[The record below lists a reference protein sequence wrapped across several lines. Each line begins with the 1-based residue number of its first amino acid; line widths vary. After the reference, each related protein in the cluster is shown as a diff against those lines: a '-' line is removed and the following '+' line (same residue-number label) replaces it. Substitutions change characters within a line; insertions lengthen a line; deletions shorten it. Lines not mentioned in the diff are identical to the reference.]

1 MSTVATFSGVFRG
14 VNPRT
19 ASFCLA
25 LVGALSL
32 IGGLAGASRSL
43 AVARSVSAASLATRG
58 GDREPALADRSAHK
72 LTRSQIRATAN
83 LSRPPCK
90 GGSAAGGA

>member
-1 MSTVATFSGVFRG
+1 MSTVEILSGVFRC

-19 ASFCLA
+19 AAFCLA
-25 LVGALSL
+25 LVAALSL

-58 GDREPALADRSAHK
+58 GDREPALADLSAHK
-72 LTRSQIRATAN
+72 LTRSQVRATAN
-83 LSRPPCK
+83 LSRPPCEAV
-90 GGSAAGGA
+90 SAAA